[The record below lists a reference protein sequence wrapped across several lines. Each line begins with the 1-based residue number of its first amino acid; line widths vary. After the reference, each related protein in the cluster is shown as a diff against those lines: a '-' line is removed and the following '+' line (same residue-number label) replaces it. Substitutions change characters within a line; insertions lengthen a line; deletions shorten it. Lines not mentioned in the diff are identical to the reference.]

1 MSLHEIVLGAVAA
14 GLLAVIGTG
23 TWWWLQGR
31 WQASVEAPREP
42 AGTWRILRTNEE
54 VRAATERA
62 LGDERAR
69 VQQANERARRYE
81 CALETLAGHSAVS
94 ARPAAVTRLTTSL
107 PDVPGPEAA

>member
-62 LGDERAR
+62 LGASGRASSR
-69 VQQANERARRYE
+69 RTSVPGATSAPSRRWPDTAPSPPARR
-81 CALETLAGHSAVS
+81 
-94 ARPAAVTRLTTSL
+94 R
-107 PDVPGPEAA
+107 